1 MKILSLRLK
10 NLNSL
15 KGEWKIDFTTE
26 PFKDNGLF
34 AITGPTGAGKTTLL
48 DAICLALYHRTP
60 RMNTVSA
67 SANELMSRH
76 TADCLAEV
84 EFEVKGVRFR
94 AFWSQ
99 RRARD
104 KADGALQAPK
114 VELAAADGQI
124 ITDKINEKLRETER
138 LTGLDFERF
147 TKSML
152 LAQGGFAAFLE
163 ANANQRAELLEEL
176 TGTDIYGQISQ
187 RVFEQT
193 REAKVGLDQL
203 RARADGVEL
212 LSEEQRAEL
221 QAQAEQL
228 AVEEASLG
236 TEQTELQRQRRWCEE
251 LSKTQAQLHANKQAE
266 QTAQD
271 ALQLAQP
278 QLAQLAAS
286 EPALRLQPLH
296 HDWQQVRQSL
306 AQTEQGL
313 QQNAVEQRQ
322 VEQALAEHTWQ
333 ARELSA
339 LLLAD
344 CQAQRQQLAER
355 LQQVQQQLAAQPQHG
370 QLGEQLGSWSEQLKA
385 RQQLAEEIAQLQ
397 LSQQQLQDGIVAQ
410 QTQLS
415 QQAEQLGSE
424 QLRLQLARE
433 QEDVAQ
439 QQQQALLAGR
449 NEAILRERWQQL
461 HIQGGLLT
469 QLGELATAQQR
480 LETEQTQLASGLTLL
495 REQHQAKGAEVA
507 QLRLSYKDL
516 QQQVQAQEKLL
527 EQEQRIQALEAH
539 RAQLQ
544 PGEACPLCGSESHP
558 AISAYQALDVSAT
571 KALLTRKRSELEALT
586 EQGRQLAGELEK
598 LAARLEQQ
606 QQQFERGQQTQ
617 VEQSERWQ
625 TLSAQLEN
633 PLADAVA
640 LAEQQAQQNSGLQ
653 QLDQQLEQLQ
663 QLNSHLEQCQQTR
676 LGLQQLCS
684 ELEQQQ
690 ALNRLQLQQR
700 QEQSEQGQLRL
711 QQLLEVARERSTSLS
726 QALAS
731 FGYQLPED
739 ASAWLAERQ
748 AEWQR
753 WQHNQQQSL
762 DLQRQLSELDHGLQS
777 ATQLAQLWQ
786 QRWTVLDLA
795 GQPALAKPADVQAAL
810 QQAQVQLEDVQRRQ
824 QQLAGSR
831 QALASRL
838 QDEQARLQQAEQQ
851 WTAALSTS
859 PFNDEPGY
867 LAALLDEAQ
876 RGALQ
881 QLRQRLDKAL
891 SDAQALASATAQQ
904 LATLQASPATSLGLA
919 QLDEQLL
926 ALSAQL
932 KALSE
937 RQGEIRAQLQGDDAR
952 RQGQQSLFAA
962 ISTKQGE
969 YDLWQQ
975 LNSLIG
981 SADGAKYRK
990 FAQGLTLDHLV
1001 YLANQQLERLH
1012 GRYQL
1017 ARRSSGEL
1025 ELEVIDTWQADAAR
1039 DTKTLSGGESFLVS
1053 LALALALSDLVSH
1066 KTSIDSLF
1074 LDEGFGTLDGE
1085 TLEVALDALDNLN
1098 ASGKMIGVISH
1109 VEALKE
1115 RIPVQLKV
1123 HKGVGMGYSGLDKRF
1138 AVNAG
1143 GN

>member
-15 KGEWKIDFTTE
+15 KGEWKIDFTAE

-60 RMNTVSA
+60 RMSTVSA

-84 EFEVKGVRFR
+84 EFEVKGVGYR

-187 RVFEQT
+187 RVFEQC
-193 REAKVGLDQL
+193 REVKVALDQL

-212 LSEEQRAEL
+212 LSEEQRSEL

-228 AVEEASLG
+228 AIDEAALG

-251 LSKTQAQLHANKQAE
+251 LSKTQAQLHASQQAE
-266 QTAQD
+266 QAAQHE
-271 ALQLAQP
+271 LQQAQP

-296 HDWQQVRQSL
+296 HDWQQALQRL
-306 AQTEQGL
+306 TQTEQGL
-313 QQNAVEQRQ
+313 QQNAAEQRQ
-322 VEQALAEHTWQ
+322 VEQAIAEHSWQ

-339 LLLAD
+339 ALLAD

-355 LQQVQQQLAAQPQHG
+355 LQQLQQQLAAQPQHG
-370 QLGEQLGSWSEQLKA
+370 RLGEQLGSWGEQLKA
-385 RQQLAEEIAQLQ
+385 REQQIEEIAQLQ
-397 LSQQQLQDGIVAQ
+397 LSQQQLQETIAALQAQ
-410 QTQLS
+410 LG
-415 QQAEQLGSE
+415 QQAEQLSTE
-424 QLRLQLARE
+424 QARLQQARE
-433 QEDVAQ
+433 QENVAQ
-439 QQQQALLAGR
+439 QQRDELLVGR
-449 NEAILRERWQQL
+449 SEAALRERWQQL
-461 HIQGGLLT
+461 HIQGSVLT
-469 QLGELATAQQR
+469 QLGELAAAQQR
-480 LETEQTQLASGLTLL
+480 LTVEQEQLASALTLL
-495 REQHQAKGAEVA
+495 RELHQTKNAEVA

-571 KALLTRKRSELEALT
+571 KTLLNSKRTELEALT

-606 QQQFERGQQTQ
+606 QQQFERGRQTQ
-617 VEQSERWQ
+617 TEQSERWQ
-625 TLSAQLEN
+625 ALNAQLET
-633 PLADAVA
+633 PLADAIA
-640 LAEQQAQQNSGLQ
+640 LAEQQAQQSVELQ
-653 QLDQQLEQLQ
+653 QLQQSLEQLQ
-663 QLNSHLEQCQQTR
+663 QLNSHFEQCQQAR
-676 LGLQQLCS
+676 LVLQQLCS
-684 ELEQQQ
+684 QLEQQQ

-700 QEQSEQGQLRL
+700 QEQNEQGQLRL
-711 QQLLEVARERSTSLS
+711 QQLLQVAGERSASLS
-726 QALAS
+726 QALAE
-731 FGYQLPED
+731 FGYQLPDD

-753 WQHNQQQSL
+753 WQHNHQHSL
-762 DLQRQLSELDHGLQS
+762 DLQRELSELDHGLQN
-777 ATQLAQLWQ
+777 AAQFAQFWQ
-786 QRWTVLDLA
+786 QRWDALGLA
-795 GQPALAKPADVQAAL
+795 DQPPLGRPADAQVAL
-810 QQAQVQLEDVQRRQ
+810 QQAQIQLEEVQRRQ

-838 QDEQARLQQAEQQ
+838 QDDQARLQQTEQQ
-851 WTAALSTS
+851 WMTSLSAS
-859 PFNDEPGY
+859 PFGDEAAY
-867 LAALLDEAQ
+867 QAALLDEAQ
-876 RGALQ
+876 RTALQ
-881 QLRQRLDKAL
+881 KLRQRLDKVL
-891 SDAQALASATAQQ
+891 SDAQALASAAAQQ
-904 LATLQASPATSLGLA
+904 LATLQANPATALSLA

-926 ALSAQL
+926 ALNAQL
-932 KALSE
+932 KTLSE

-952 RQGQQSLFAA
+952 KLGQQSLFAA
-962 ISTKQGE
+962 ISAKQGE

-1138 AVNAG
+1138 AVNAQD
-1143 GN
+1143 N